1 MQDSLFYNYSIGFF
15 YEAGLKSKNIS
26 EAAKLF
32 NTTEGNLKWFLYY
45 VNEIKYKEDEN
56 KRDERLE
63 RIRAFLDGQNE
74 RKKRKLDFDIE

>member
-1 MQDSLFYNYSIGFF
+1 MQDSIFYNYSVGDF
-15 YEAGLKSKNIS
+15 YEIGLKSKNIV
-26 EAAKLF
+26 EAAELF
-32 NTTEGNLKWFLYY
+32 KTTEGNLKWFLYY
-45 VNEIKYKEDEN
+45 ANEMKYTNEN